1 MNEEG
6 NDDDLEYIGMM
17 IEYKCEC
24 ECVSECECE
33 CEFGA
38 AQGE

>member
-6 NDDDLEYIGMM
+6 NDDDLEYTDMM

-33 CEFGA
+33 FGV